1 MEMETLARYNLPV
14 KIVVLNN
21 GGIGPGM
28 PEIPENPMFNMKP
41 NSLIYGARYD
51 RVMEAF
57 GGKGF
62 FVEDPKNIRGALD
75 EAMNHR
81 GPALVNIVLS
91 QGSARKPQAFR
102 WHS

>member
-1 MEMETLARYNLPV
+1 MEMETLVRYNFPA

-28 PEIPENPMFNMKP
+28 PNIPENPMFKMKP
-41 NSLIYGARYD
+41 NALIYGARYD
-51 RVMEAF
+51 RIMEEL

-62 FVEDPKNIRGALD
+62 FVEDPKDLRRALD
-75 EAMNHR
+75 EAMKFP
-81 GPALVNIVLS
+81 GPALVNVVLS
-91 QGSARKPQAFR
+91 QGAARKAQEFK